1 MKYSDV
7 KDKIKKYFE
16 EIDPDELYDL
26 AISCGF
32 KQVDK
37 KEKELQVEANFENRS
52 VTHYKYVVLEK
63 KSHDNNYEYDNDYLA
78 TA

>member
-16 EIDPDELYDL
+16 EVDPDYLYDL

-32 KQVDK
+32 KQVNK
-37 KEKELQVEANFENRS
+37 EEKELQVEANFENRR
-52 VTHYKYVVLEK
+52 VTYYVVLEK
-63 KSHDNNYEYDNDYLA
+63 KSHKNSEENNDYLA